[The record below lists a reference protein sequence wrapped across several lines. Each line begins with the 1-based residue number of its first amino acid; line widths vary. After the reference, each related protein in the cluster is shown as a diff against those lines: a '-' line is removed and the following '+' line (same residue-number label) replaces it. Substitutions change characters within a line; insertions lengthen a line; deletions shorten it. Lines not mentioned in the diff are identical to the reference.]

1 MRIELIGKD
10 YVISERLKEI
20 LEKKLGKLDKFF
32 SDDAQASVVCRKEG
46 ERQTMEVN
54 VKFGGRL
61 VRSEYSSDNMYD
73 NIDVILPKI
82 IKQIEKHRT
91 KLSKKLRPDAFIGET
106 EIEPEVK
113 LSKIVKEKKFEIVPM
128 SIEEATLQLDLL
140 GHDFFIFLNESTGKV
155 GVVYKRN
162 DGAIG
167 LLSPKY

>member
-20 LEKKLGKLDKFF
+20 LEKKIGKLDKFF
-32 SDDAQASVVCRKEG
+32 SDDALASILCRREG
-46 ERQTMEVN
+46 DRQTMEVN

-91 KLSKKLRPDAFIGET
+91 KLSKKLRPDAFTGADIVEA
-106 EIEPEVK
+106 PEKV
-113 LSKIVKEKKFEIVPM
+113 SNIVREKRFELVPM
-128 SIEEATLQLDLL
+128 TVDEALLQLDLL
-140 GHDFFIFLNESTGKV
+140 GHDFFIFLNEATGKV
-155 GVVYKRN
+155 GVVYKRS
-162 DGAIG
+162 DGEAG
-167 LLSPKY
+167 LLSPQY